1 MGAIQKLQY
10 NMSQGMRVAWYAG
23 HYLAAQRVAGHGKRM
38 RDALATPQNPV
49 PSGAEIYAAMR
60 RLFER
65 DLANIEAGL
74 YALPSG
80 ALQNPLR
87 LMDRSRRFFR
97 DLPRVDARRMAGG
110 HSEVFEERRNGRYP
124 RYYLQNF
131 HFQSDGWLSRDS
143 AKLYDTQVE
152 ILFSGSADAMRRQ
165 ALVPLRKAVAGRD
178 QRRMKLLDVACG
190 TARFLRFVKEN
201 YPRLAV
207 TGLDLSADYLAE
219 AREGLA
225 HRSGVDWV
233 EANAEAM
240 PFDDGEFDILSV
252 IFLFHELPPKVR
264 PVVAGEMA
272 RVLKPGGTLILVD
285 SIQYGD
291 VPEFDGLL
299 DAFPAN
305 FHEPY
310 YKGYAEADLAALFGQ
325 AGLSRQSEET
335 AFLSKVVT
343 FRKSR

>member
-1 MGAIQKLQY
+1 MGAIEKLQY
-10 NMSQGMRVAWYAG
+10 GMRQGARVAWYAG
-23 HYLAAQRVAGHGKRM
+23 HYLAAQRLAGHGKRLG
-38 RDALATPQNPV
+38 DTPTAPGHPMPTGSSV
-49 PSGAEIYAAMR
+49 YTAMR

-74 YALPSG
+74 YRMPDDGLR
-80 ALQNPLR
+80 NPLR
-87 LMDRSRRFFR
+87 LMARSRRFFR
-97 DLPRVDARRMAGG
+97 DLPRVDARRTAHG
-110 HSEVFEERRNGRYP
+110 HSEVLSEARKGRYP

-131 HFQSDGWLSRDS
+131 HYQTDGWLSRES

-165 ALVPLRKAVAGRD
+165 ALVPLRAAMSGRD
-178 QRRMKLLDVACG
+178 QRGLKLLDVACG

-201 YPRLAV
+201 YPRLPV
-207 TGLDLSADYLAE
+207 TGLDLSADYLEE

-225 HRSGVDWV
+225 RRSGVDWV

-240 PFDDGEFDILSV
+240 PLGDAEFDLVSS

-264 PVVAGEMA
+264 SVVAGEIA
-272 RVLKPGGTLILVD
+272 RVLKPGGILILVD

-291 VPEFDGLL
+291 IPEFDGLL
-299 DAFPAN
+299 DAFPVN

-310 YKGYAEADLAALFGQ
+310 YKGYAQSDLVALFGE
-325 AGLSRQSEET
+325 AGLERVSEDV

-343 FRKSR
+343 FRKAD